1 MPKFDVVVIGAG
13 AAGLTAGALLAK
25 NGKKVLVV
33 DREQHLGGRGMAV
46 PFEGYRLNLGGHL
59 LEDPGS
65 GITKILASLGHPL
78 EHGPVSEGM
87 PVWSHGAWR
96 SVRELY
102 RTDKAELKRVMKI
115 LCETD
120 FKNLDAYDDRPLREW
135 LLQYTSSEG
144 VIALFEYVAMAECLT
159 ERWTDHSAS

>member
-46 PFEGYRLNLGGHL
+46 PFEGYRLNLGGH
-59 LEDPGS
+59 
-65 GITKILASLGHPL
+65 PL

-102 RTDKAELKRVMKI
+102 RTDKAELKRVIKI